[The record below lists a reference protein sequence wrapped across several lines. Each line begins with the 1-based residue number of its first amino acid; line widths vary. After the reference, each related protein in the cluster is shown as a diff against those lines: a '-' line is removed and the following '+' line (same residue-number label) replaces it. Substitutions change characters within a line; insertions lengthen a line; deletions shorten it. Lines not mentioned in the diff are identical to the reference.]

1 MVVQGIGRERK
12 VNERCNRRSQ
22 RCTQERYRGKGTGKN
37 AAGGAVGCSAE
48 AKADGGTDGGAAV
61 AGDAL
66 NIQAGTA
73 GRSGFWVGW
82 LAPPAGAPAGPLT
95 APRSGAAAA
104 AARCWRVPSTP

>member
-48 AKADGGTDGGAAV
+48 AKADGGTYS
-61 AGDAL
+61 
-66 NIQAGTA
+66 GTNFTPHQFIKIA
-73 GRSGFWVGW
+73 RSYFLVTNRLRQLDLGCVKTNCLCFSIC
-82 LAPPAGAPAGPLT
+82 LHPCEYLQDLP
-95 APRSGAAAA
+95 
-104 AARCWRVPSTP
+104 